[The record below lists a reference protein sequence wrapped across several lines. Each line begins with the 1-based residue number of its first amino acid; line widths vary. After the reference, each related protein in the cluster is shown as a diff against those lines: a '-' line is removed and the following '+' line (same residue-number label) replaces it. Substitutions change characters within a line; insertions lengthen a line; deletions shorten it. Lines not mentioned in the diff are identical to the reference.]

1 MSADVAT
8 VDTRRWRHNLHHEL
22 DGAAIY
28 RALARAESE
37 PVIASLYQRL
47 ASAEARHARVWAKKL
62 REAGE
67 TDTLPRPSLR
77 ASLLIA
83 ATARFGPDIVGRSV
97 AARELWERDR
107 YEAQD
112 DPSVAALVADER
124 LHGRVVGR
132 ITRAKLT
139 SPGMARLGN
148 AMRAAVLGVNDGL
161 VSNLSLVMGVIG
173 ASGDTHAVII
183 AGFAGM
189 LAGSLSMGLGE
200 WLSVQSSREL
210 YERQS
215 TIPRGEET
223 AEEIEEEKEIAE
235 IYTSQ
240 GMAPADA
247 LLIAQ
252 RLVRGAVGERDRAAD
267 DDEMGDFGGSA
278 WIASVTS
285 FAMFASGALV
295 PLIPFAF
302 ASGTPA
308 AIASALLTGLV
319 LFLGGCAITMITGK
333 PLIRTGLRS
342 VVIGYA
348 AAAVLFSVGRLLG
361 VALQ

>member
-1 MSADVAT
+1 M
-8 VDTRRWRHNLHHEL
+8 RRWRRNLHAEA

-28 RALARAESE
+28 RALARTESE
-37 PVIASLYQRL
+37 PVISSLYQRL

-62 REAGE
+62 RESGE
-67 TDTLPRPSLR
+67 DARLPRPSLR
-77 ASLLIA
+77 AGLLIA
-83 ATARFGPDIVGRSV
+83 ATTRFGPDIVGRSI
-97 AARELWERDR
+97 AARELWERDS
-107 YEAQD
+107 YAGQD
-112 DPSVAALVADER
+112 DPASARLVDDER

-132 ITRAKLT
+132 ITRAKLS

-148 AMRAAVLGVNDGL
+148 ALRAAVLGVNDGL

-173 ASGDTHAVII
+173 ASGDTHAVVI

-215 TIPRGEET
+215 TIARDDET
-223 AEEIEEEKEIAE
+223 PEAMEEESEIAQ

-240 GMAPADA
+240 GMSYDDA
-247 LLIAQ
+247 RMIAQ
-252 RLVRGAVGERDRAAD
+252 RLIRGSIGNVERSAD
-267 DDEMGDFGGSA
+267 EDEMGDLGGSA
-278 WIASVTS
+278 WVASFTS

-302 ASGTPA
+302 WSGATA
-308 AIASALLTGLV
+308 AIAASLLTGSI
-319 LFLGGCAITMITGK
+319 LFIGGVVTTTITGK
-333 PLIRTGLRS
+333 PPLRAGLRS
-342 VVIGYA
+342 VLIGYA
-348 AAAVLFSVGRLLG
+348 AASVLFGVGRLLG